1 MHYAIPLALAGSLC
15 TATSSVCQ
23 RLGAKNSEAT
33 RVDLGLIF
41 RLARRPIWLAGL
53 ASQILG
59 FAFQVE
65 ALRYGALALVQ
76 PIFALELLFVFAYM
90 NVLGTKRVT
99 RRDWLAAAAMTAGL
113 GVLLL
118 AASPS
123 GGRPHAP
130 ASLWWLAGLL
140 TLAAVVTGLTIA
152 FGLHRRS
159 PASARRRAV
168 VLGAV
173 TGVAWGF
180 VAAVI
185 KEFSSHLGQ
194 GLGPIVGNWS
204 LYVLIGAGAASL
216 LLASHALAAGPLA
229 ASQPGFTILDP
240 LAAGLLGLFL
250 FGEHIQTEPLNLAA
264 EALAV
269 GLLAGGV
276 LTLSHSRL
284 LAAEDSKP
292 AVGGD
297 WDCLGADCPA
307 AVGGGQR
314 AEALVTVHSHR
325 GSVRDDDLDLD
336 RTRSSSPEIPAAC
349 G

>member
-1 MHYAIPLALAGSLC
+1 M
-15 TATSSVCQ
+15 
-23 RLGAKNSEAT
+23 
-33 RVDLGLIF
+33 
-41 RLARRPIWLAGL
+41 
-53 ASQILG
+53 
-59 FAFQVE
+59 
-65 ALRYGALALVQ
+65 
-76 PIFALELLFVFAYM
+76 
-90 NVLGTKRVT
+90 T

-113 GVLLL
+113 GLLLL

-130 ASLWWLAGLL
+130 ASLWWLAGLV
-140 TLAAVVTGLTIA
+140 TLAAVVAGLATA

-173 TGVAWGF
+173 TGIAWGF

-194 GLGPIVGNWS
+194 GLGPIVGSWS

-240 LAAGLLGLFL
+240 LTAGLLGLFL
-250 FGEHIQTEPLNLAA
+250 FGEHIQTAPVNLAA
-264 EALAV
+264 EALALA
-269 GLLAGGV
+269 LLAGGV

-284 LAAEDSKP
+284 LASEDSR
-292 AVGGD
+292 
-297 WDCLGADCPA
+297 PA
-307 AVGGGQR
+307 AGEGAGT
-314 AEALVTVHSHR
+314 A
-325 GSVRDDDLDLD
+325 
-336 RTRSSSPEIPAAC
+336 
-349 G
+349 

>member
-33 RVDLGLIF
+33 RVDVGLIF

-90 NVLGTKRVT
+90 NVLGTRRVT

-130 ASLWWLAGLL
+130 ASLWWPAGLL
-140 TLAAVVTGLTIA
+140 TLAAVVAGLAIA

-159 PASARRRAV
+159 PASARRWAV

-173 TGVAWGF
+173 TGIAWGF

-194 GLGPIVGNWS
+194 GPGPIVGTWS

-250 FGEHIQTEPLNLAA
+250 FGEHIQTQPLNLAA

-269 GLLAGGV
+269 ALLAGGV

-284 LAAEDSKP
+284 LASEDSRP
-292 AVGGD
+292 VVGEDG
-297 WDCLGADCPA
+297 DCLSAGCSA
-307 AVGGGQR
+307 AVGDGPGAVAV
-314 AEALVTVHSHR
+314 AEVYSHA
-325 GSVRDDDLDLD
+325 GSVRDDDLDLE
-336 RTRSSSPEIPAAC
+336 RKRSSSPQMPAAC